1 MKQFLVV
8 IFALLSIC
16 SAFAQNEAFEDPIYG
31 TPNKS
36 VKTRKMDKSSDA
48 GMVLDKKNGV
58 IYVHVSKNLNIKDKI
73 YLVNHSP
80 YMIEQA
86 ILALMVDSVATPI
99 GSASNVGPGTRF
111 ELASYSNNRL
121 KKLKGQTLAIKIKGI
136 MNSESPSN
144 PFAVFEE
151 KEKESPLEVTYD
163 FIVALS
169 EDRHDLYITVTSGEN
184 SFDF

>member
-1 MKQFLVV
+1 MKQFLVML
-8 IFALLSIC
+8 FAFLGIC
-16 SAFAQNEAFEDPIYG
+16 SAYAQNEAFDDPIYG

-36 VKTRKMDKSSDA
+36 VKNRKMDKAPDSSK
-48 GMVLDKKNGV
+48 VIDKKNGI
-58 IYVHVSKNLNIKDKI
+58 IYVHVDKNLNIKDKI
-73 YLVNHSP
+73 FLVNHSP
-80 YMIEQA
+80 YMIEQVV
-86 ILALMVDSVATPI
+86 LALMVDSVATPI
-99 GSASNVGPGTRF
+99 GSASNIAPGTRF

-136 MNSESPSN
+136 MNPENPTD

-151 KEKESPLEVTYD
+151 NKTEAPLEFTYD
-163 FIVALS
+163 FNVALS